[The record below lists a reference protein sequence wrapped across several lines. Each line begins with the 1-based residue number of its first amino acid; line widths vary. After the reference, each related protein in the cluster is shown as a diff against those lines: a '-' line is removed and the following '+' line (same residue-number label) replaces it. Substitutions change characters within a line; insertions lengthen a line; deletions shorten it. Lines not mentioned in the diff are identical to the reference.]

1 MDFVETVKELRSI
14 ADAMSSSDRSNKS
27 LGAVYDSI
35 MELSYKLQDHFDKQD
50 EAEIVAWLDV
60 APDASEAV
68 SAWDKENTQ

>member
-35 MELSYKLQDHFDKQD
+35 MELSYKLQDHGGKQ
-50 EAEIVAWLDV
+50 
-60 APDASEAV
+60 
-68 SAWDKENTQ
+68 